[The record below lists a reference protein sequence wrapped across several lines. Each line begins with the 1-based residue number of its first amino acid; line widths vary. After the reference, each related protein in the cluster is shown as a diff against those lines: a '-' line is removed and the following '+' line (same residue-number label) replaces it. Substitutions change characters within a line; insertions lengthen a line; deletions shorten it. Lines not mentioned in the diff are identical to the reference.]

1 MQEQQSTIN
10 QDSSLWIGLDSYKES
25 NSGIFFGR
33 DEEIRQLSGDI
44 FNNIQTVI
52 YGPSGTGK
60 TSIIR
65 AGIFKI
71 ARANRY
77 LPVYVRLNHK
87 TDSKTYTQQIIDAI
101 QDEAEKYSI
110 DIEKTSPYIEEN
122 VLVTADEN
130 SKKKKVSL
138 SLWEFFH
145 CNEFW
150 NEENYPVIP
159 LIVVDQFEEIFTLG
173 KNLSLQPDFFVQLSD
188 LCDNKYPQYVIDYL
202 NDRKNERIEY
212 PETINYRFVISLRE
226 DFLARLE
233 EQAETIP
240 ALKRNR
246 FSLQCINEE
255 QALDIILKPQPGLVS
270 EDVAAL
276 IIEKVTNKKYNK
288 DFKFHDDPEILVEPA
303 ILSLFCRELDKK
315 RREKDMPTL
324 SSELIGEFGDNIIK
338 DFYINSLSSLSE
350 GNEENNSPL
359 PTRDEKIDYLE
370 SRLITVDGF
379 RDAVAYQNAKAF
391 GFTQKDIQTLISNR
405 LVRIDEWDGTRRI
418 EFIHD
423 VLCKVANKHRKE
435 REQERENKKK
445 EEEAKRLL
453 EKEKAKREK
462 IAREAEEEKERLK
475 EEAIRIRQRNRR
487 KLYGVGIIVL
497 FLILGIVSYLW
508 YNVWERTSYYA
519 QFERVN
525 GWPVGIGDELSPEE
539 MKQLPL
545 YYKLSHKGRKD
556 YDTDV
561 EVCSSNGRLP
571 RSPRIFSLV
580 VCETDS
586 DSRAKEYL
594 NLLSQIKSIHFEAGE
609 GDRLAKE
616 VIKGENDSVLYYVN
630 YFYLET
636 KGQVWA
642 QFVSTIGQAMSVRGN
657 GLDRIKL
664 SWYVSDDED
673 DWRNGR
679 VTSMIYYDAQG
690 VHQNGANGIF
700 GYQIDYSDD
709 RQSTT
714 LYSLDKFGLPFEA
727 PYNAV
732 TTTRGKEDIETKYE
746 HATCIPDSDR
756 TPAKG
761 PNGFWREVKERNM
774 ISYYNAGNDAPSAKC
789 HITTD
794 AQGNTKQLKME
805 GHVPHSLPTVIKYTY
820 DDRTGY
826 CTSEEKLNAD
836 NRPFYSSDSIYMKK
850 WGYDDDGQLT
860 LEEHY
865 VTKDRMVYAHHIT
878 KKGNVVRDELQ
889 DKNNN
894 ENPILIRVDSIFE
907 RHSSSSYYGLND
919 TPINYKSI
927 YEKIPYHRILTQRIG
942 DERVTKYFRYD
953 AVSGKELPQVVTKDS
968 LYGIVYSFYC
978 KKEELDIDGNVT
990 SYQIFDKDG
999 NIVKS
1004 MRYYYQN
1011 RQNIGRAVMGIEGT
1025 PVRCDKWEEG
1035 GFMYYKF
1042 YYNRDFDNMY
1052 CGLTAVDE
1060 WGHRSSTWDGNGY
1073 CYLYWLDLEG
1083 KWVRV
1088 YNTGEDMAENLNC
1101 ISKTQVSHKYKQVIL
1116 KDDPEQ
1122 TDFEIPY
1129 IHILSPDSK
1138 FYNNKKGLRDGDRIV
1153 ELGKWKL
1160 GLSKKLLQQEW
1171 ESIMKN
1177 EGLVHIEVLR
1187 PIIDSY
1193 TYEKKSFNFKCSK
1206 NESELIEYHVLNM
1219 TKAEKI
1225 FLDNFFK

>member
-122 VLVTADEN
+122 VLETADEN

-233 EQAETIP
+233 EQAESIP

-255 QALDIILKPQPGLVS
+255 QALDIILKPQPGLVL

-324 SSELIGEFGDNIIK
+324 SSELIGEFGDNIIR

-391 GFTQKDIQTLISNR
+391 GFTKKDIQTLISNR

-453 EKEKAKREK
+453 EEEKAKREK

-475 EEAIRIRQRNRR
+475 EEAIRIRRKNRR
-487 KLYGVGIIVL
+487 RLYGIALGMIVFGIIGFGVYL
-497 FLILGIVSYLW
+497 AKYMPYSEYYGNFTIVK
-508 YNVWERTSYYA
+508 
-519 QFERVN
+519 
-525 GWPVGIGDELSPEE
+525 GWPEGVGDELSNLEVRQKLIVHYRLTRTGWWPKDWGGNPFNKVEVIDADKKLCTNKFYEVPVVGLLETELDDVKAKAFADLQRKTAYWIFFPGGSGFDEE
-539 MKQLPL
+539 AARCVAYRKDTIELYSIQ
-545 YYKLSHKGRKD
+545 YYKDNTYVSQDSSKYVQWAVFNDANGKQMMV
-556 YDTDV
+556 TDNGIDRMRQTIKNGV
-561 EVCSSNGRLP
+561 VTGCLFFTELGTPQKNAYGVYGYQYEV
-571 RSPRIFSLV
+571 
-580 VCETDS
+580 
-586 DSRAKEYL
+586 
-594 NLLSQIKSIHFEAGE
+594 
-609 GDRLAKE
+609 
-616 VIKGENDSVLYYVN
+616 NDSNL
-630 YFYLET
+630 
-636 KGQVWA
+636 
-642 QFVSTIGQAMSVRGN
+642 
-657 GLDRIKL
+657 IK
-664 SWYVSDDED
+664 
-673 DWRNGR
+673 
-679 VTSMIYYDAQG
+679 
-690 VHQNGANGIF
+690 
-700 GYQIDYSDD
+700 
-709 RQSTT
+709 RQCCV
-714 LYSLDKFGLPFEA
+714 DKFG
-727 PYNAV
+727 AV
-732 TTTRGKEDIETKYE
+732 IDSTSIDYLEYEYGRIRKTSLYEVSYPQKRMIVYRFRDFNDTLTFNNNGTLGSGSFHTFGGKYAKVIFKYDKDE
-746 HATCIPDSDR
+746 HPIKSEKYD
-756 TPAKG
+756 
-761 PNGFWREVKERNM
+761 NN
-774 ISYYNAGNDAPSAKC
+774 
-789 HITTD
+789 
-794 AQGNTKQLKME
+794 QL
-805 GHVPHSLPTVIKYTY
+805 VIAHDY
-820 DDRTGY
+820 
-826 CTSEEKLNAD
+826 
-836 NRPFYSSDSIYMKK
+836 FYSKESGK
-850 WGYDDDGQLT
+850 
-860 LEEHY
+860 
-865 VTKDRMVYAHHIT
+865 
-878 KKGNVVRDELQ
+878 
-889 DKNNN
+889 
-894 ENPILIRVDSIFE
+894 VDSISVYKDGE
-907 RHSSSSYYGLND
+907 RFVEKYAYPND
-919 TPINYKSI
+919 STTIMEFWKDGKRHAMWKTNEFGDSLFYHKSI
-927 YEKIPYHRILTQRIG
+927 
-942 DERVTKYFRYD
+942 ERLSVN
-953 AVSGKELPQVVTKDS
+953 S
-968 LYGIVYSFYC
+968 LYNTYSTEYKDDLNNPISREF
-978 KKEELDIDGNVT
+978 GNY
-990 SYQIFDKDG
+990 SDYQICYAKYSKSKDKNTNNIMLEYFYDSYGEICKSEWFEYDEYG
-999 NIVKS
+999 NRIA
-1004 MRYYYQN
+1004 
-1011 RQNIGRAVMGIEGT
+1011 RAVAGIEGN
-1025 PVRCDKWEEG
+1025 PVRCDKWDWNNLC
-1035 GFMYYKF
+1035 YYKMAF
-1042 YYNRDFDNMY
+1042 LRNFGNNVFVAVKGLNEYEEQSYIVETANNGHFLFELYELPLEELHKDLVTDNIRTRY
-1052 CGLTAVDE
+1052 FGLTIAQNNRTHYDIREVP
-1060 WGHRSSTWDGNGY
+1060 
-1073 CYLYWLDLEG
+1073 YL
-1083 KWVRV
+1083 
-1088 YNTGEDMAENLNC
+1088 
-1101 ISKTQVSHKYKQVIL
+1101 
-1116 KDDPEQ
+1116 
-1122 TDFEIPY
+1122 
-1129 IHILSPDSK
+1129 HIL
-1138 FYNNKKGLRDGDRIV
+1138 NTKGTIYEAVPIKPHQPTENMRMKDGDIICGV
-1153 ELGKWKL
+1153 GAWHLYDSPSLLKNEWNKIEKL
-1160 GLSKKLLQQEW
+1160 GGDIELL
-1171 ESIMKN
+1171 
-1177 EGLVHIEVLR
+1177 
-1187 PIIDSY
+1187 
-1193 TYEKKSFNFKCSK
+1193 KKSYDGYVVLNFHL
-1206 NESELIEYHVLNM
+1206 NVGVMGAEYHYMPLTELEQKRIKN
-1219 TKAEKI
+1219 T
-1225 FLDNFFK
+1225 N